1 MKKGQRLLVMCL
13 VMAMTMAGAQLALA
27 FDAKYKYT
35 IPTMK
40 TQADADKVIA
50 FIKTLPGI
58 VEVDAYLD
66 KNTVIVFFDD
76 EELDD
81 EKMQL
86 RIPMKKDVG
95 YPVTKYDILYEDPN
109 KRN

>member
-1 MKKGQRLLVMCL
+1 MKNGRKWL
-13 VMAMTMAGAQLALA
+13 VMALAIVMTLAGAQMALA
-27 FDAKYKYT
+27 YDAKYKYT
-35 IPTMK
+35 IPTMQ
-40 TQADADKVIA
+40 TQEDVDKIIA

-58 VEVDAYLD
+58 MEVDAYLD
-66 KNTVIVFFDD
+66 KHTVIVFFDD

-81 EKMQL
+81 EKMQF
-86 RIPMKKDVG
+86 RIPMKKEVG

>member
-1 MKKGQRLLVMCL
+1 MRKMWKGVTMCL
-13 VMAMTMAGAQLALA
+13 IMVVMMAGAQLAFG

-58 VEVDAYLD
+58 MEVDAYLD
-66 KNTVIVFFDD
+66 KHTVIVFF
-76 EELDD
+76 
-81 EKMQL
+81 
-86 RIPMKKDVG
+86 
-95 YPVTKYDILYEDPN
+95 
-109 KRN
+109 

>member
-1 MKKGQRLLVMCL
+1 MNKARKIIIICL
-13 VMAMTMAGAQLALA
+13 VMAMSTAAAQLALA
-27 FDAKYKYT
+27 YDAKYKYT
-35 IPTMK
+35 IPTMQ
-40 TQADADKVIA
+40 TQEDADKIIA

-58 VEVDAYLD
+58 MEVDAYLD
-66 KNTVIVFFDD
+66 KHTVIVFFDD

-81 EKMQL
+81 EKMQF
-86 RIPMKKDVG
+86 RIPMKKEVG